1 MSSIIRN
8 FLVFNII
15 FILSTA
21 ELLAK
26 DLNKI
31 VAAKVNNHIISAQDV
46 LNAVNTLPENVKTK
60 PLSEIYPRIINEL
73 INKHL
78 ITKRAYNEKLDLDQ
92 NVLNLIQK
100 NKDSILA
107 KYWLNNYIKNETSEE
122 NIKNFYNEYV
132 KSFQR
137 YTEVNAS
144 HILVKTKNEAV
155 SIINKLKSKSQ
166 FSELAKTFSIGPS
179 GKNGGNL
186 GWFGPGQMVKEF
198 EKAAFLIEKGNIS
211 QNPIKTK
218 FGFHVIKVNDIRN
231 AKPKKLSEIKKNIIE
246 KITKVSLSNLENK
259 IRKNQDLV
267 IVKFED
273 VVKEV
278 NKQNFK

>member
-15 FILSTA
+15 LILSTA

-132 KSFQR
+132 KSFQE

-144 HILVKTKNEAV
+144 HILVKTKNEAI

-211 QNPIKTK
+211 QKPIKTK
-218 FGFHVIKVNDIRN
+218 FGFHVIKVNDIRK
-231 AKPKKLSEIKKNIIE
+231 AKPKKLYEIKKNIIE

-259 IRKNQDLV
+259 IRKNQDVV
-267 IVKFED
+267 IVKFKD

-278 NKQNFK
+278 NK

>member
-1 MSSIIRN
+1 M
-8 FLVFNII
+8 
-15 FILSTA
+15 
-21 ELLAK
+21 
-26 DLNKI
+26 
-31 VAAKVNNHIISAQDV
+31 
-46 LNAVNTLPENVKTK
+46 NTLPENVKTK
-60 PLSEIYPRIINEL
+60 PLSEIYPRIVNEL

-107 KYWLNNYIKNETSEE
+107 KYWLNNYLKNETSEK

-132 KSFQR
+132 KSFQE

-211 QNPIKTK
+211 QKPIKTK

-231 AKPKKLSEIKKNIIE
+231 AKPKKLYEIKKNIIE

-259 IRKNQDLV
+259 IRKNQDVV
-267 IVKFED
+267 IIKFKD

-278 NKQNFK
+278 NK

>member
-21 ELLAK
+21 DLLAK

-31 VAAKVNNHIISAQDV
+31 VAAKVNNHIISAEDV

-107 KYWLNNYIKNETSEE
+107 KYWLNNYLKNETSEE

-132 KSFQR
+132 KSFKE
-137 YTEVNAS
+137 YKEVNAS

-166 FSELAKTFSIGPS
+166 FSDLAKTFSIGPS

-211 QNPIKTK
+211 QKPIKTK
-218 FGFHVIKVNDIRN
+218 FGFHVIKVNDIRK
-231 AKPKKLSEIKKNIIE
+231 AKPKKLYEIKKNIIE

-267 IVKFED
+267 IVKYED

-278 NKQNFK
+278 NK

>member
-8 FLVFNII
+8 FLVFNIV

-46 LNAVNTLPENVKTK
+46 LNAVNTLPENIKTK

-132 KSFQR
+132 KSFKE

-211 QNPIKTK
+211 QKPIKTK

-231 AKPKKLSEIKKNIIE
+231 AKPKKLYEIKKNIIE

-259 IRKNQDLV
+259 IRKNQDVV
-267 IVKFED
+267 IVKFKD

-278 NKQNFK
+278 NK

>member
-21 ELLAK
+21 KLLAK

-46 LNAVNTLPENVKTK
+46 LNAVNTLPENIKTK

-132 KSFQR
+132 KSFKE

-144 HILVKTKNEAV
+144 HILVKTKKEAV
-155 SIINKLKSKSQ
+155 SIINKLKKKSQ

-211 QNPIKTK
+211 QKPIKTK

-231 AKPKKLSEIKKNIIE
+231 AKPKKLYEIKKKIIE
-246 KITKVSLSNLENK
+246 KITKVSLSNLESK
-259 IRKNQDLV
+259 IRQDQDVL
-267 IVKFED
+267 IVKFKD

-278 NKQNFK
+278 NK

>member
-21 ELLAK
+21 KLLAK

-46 LNAVNTLPENVKTK
+46 LNAVNTLPENIKTK

-132 KSFQR
+132 KSFKE

-144 HILVKTKNEAV
+144 HILVKTKNEAI

-211 QNPIKTK
+211 QKPIKTK

-231 AKPKKLSEIKKNIIE
+231 AKPKKLYEIKKNIIE

-259 IRKNQDLV
+259 IRKNQDV
-267 IVKFED
+267 EIVKFKD

-278 NKQNFK
+278 NK

>member
-21 ELLAK
+21 DLLAK

-46 LNAVNTLPENVKTK
+46 LNAVNTLPENIKTK

-107 KYWLNNYIKNETSEE
+107 KYWLNNYLKNETSEE

-132 KSFQR
+132 KSFKE
-137 YTEVNAS
+137 YKEVNAS

-211 QNPIKTK
+211 QKPVKTK
-218 FGFHVIKVNDIRN
+218 FGFHVIKVNNIRN
-231 AKPKKLSEIKKNIIE
+231 AKPKKLYEIKKNIIE

-259 IRKNQDLV
+259 IRKNQDVV
-267 IVKFED
+267 IVKFKD

-278 NKQNFK
+278 NK

>member
-132 KSFQR
+132 KSFQE

-211 QNPIKTK
+211 QKPIKTK

-231 AKPKKLSEIKKNIIE
+231 AKPKKLYEIKKNIIE

-259 IRKNQDLV
+259 IRKNQDV
-267 IVKFED
+267 EIVKFKD

-278 NKQNFK
+278 NK

>member
-26 DLNKI
+26 DLNEI

-132 KSFQR
+132 KSFQG

-211 QNPIKTK
+211 QKPIKTK
-218 FGFHVIKVNDIRN
+218 FGFHVIKVNDIRK
-231 AKPKKLSEIKKNIIE
+231 AKPKKLFEIKKNIIE

-259 IRKNQDLV
+259 IRKNQDVV
-267 IVKFED
+267 IVNFQD

-278 NKQNFK
+278 NK

>member
-132 KSFQR
+132 KSFKE

-211 QNPIKTK
+211 QKPIKTK
-218 FGFHVIKVNDIRN
+218 FGFHVIKVNDIRK
-231 AKPKKLSEIKKNIIE
+231 AKPKKLYEIKKNIIE

-259 IRKNQDLV
+259 IRQDQDVL

-278 NKQNFK
+278 NK

>member
-21 ELLAK
+21 ELIAK

-107 KYWLNNYIKNETSEE
+107 KYWLNNYLKNETSEE

-132 KSFQR
+132 KSFQE

-144 HILVKTKNEAV
+144 HILVKTKNEAI

-166 FSELAKTFSIGPS
+166 FSDLAKTFSIGPS

-186 GWFGPGQMVKEF
+186 GWFSPGQMVKEF

-211 QNPIKTK
+211 QKPIKTK

-231 AKPKKLSEIKKNIIE
+231 AKPKKLYEIKKNIIE

-259 IRKNQDLV
+259 IRKNQDVV
-267 IVKFED
+267 IVKFKD

-278 NKQNFK
+278 NK

>member
-21 ELLAK
+21 ELIAK

-107 KYWLNNYIKNETSEE
+107 KYWLNNYLKNETSEE
-122 NIKNFYNEYV
+122 NIKNSYNEYV
-132 KSFQR
+132 KSFQE

-144 HILVKTKNEAV
+144 HILVKTKNEAI

-166 FSELAKTFSIGPS
+166 FSDLAKTFSIGPS

-211 QNPIKTK
+211 QKPIKTK

-231 AKPKKLSEIKKNIIE
+231 AKPKKLYEIKKNIIE

-259 IRKNQDLV
+259 IRKNQDVV
-267 IVKFED
+267 IVKFKD

-278 NKQNFK
+278 NK

>member
-21 ELLAK
+21 KLLAK

-46 LNAVNTLPENVKTK
+46 LNAVNTLPENIKTK

-107 KYWLNNYIKNETSEE
+107 KYWLNNYLKNETSEE

-132 KSFQR
+132 KSFKE
-137 YTEVNAS
+137 YKEVNAS

-211 QNPIKTK
+211 QKPVKTK

-231 AKPKKLSEIKKNIIE
+231 AKPKKLYEIKKNIIE

-259 IRKNQDLV
+259 IRKNQDIV
-267 IVKFED
+267 IVKFKD

-278 NKQNFK
+278 NK

>member
-21 ELLAK
+21 DLFAK

-60 PLSEIYPRIINEL
+60 PLSEIYPRIVNEL

-132 KSFQR
+132 KSFKE

-155 SIINKLKSKSQ
+155 SIINKLKNKSQ

-211 QNPIKTK
+211 QKPVKTK

-231 AKPKKLSEIKKNIIE
+231 AKPKKLYEIKKNIIE
-246 KITKVSLSNLENK
+246 KITKDSLSNLENE
-259 IRKNQDLV
+259 IRKNQGII
-267 IVKFED
+267 IVKFKD

-278 NKQNFK
+278 NK

>member
-1 MSSIIRN
+1 MSFIIRN
-8 FLVFNII
+8 FIVFNII

-60 PLSEIYPRIINEL
+60 PLSEIYPSIVNEL

-107 KYWLNNYIKNETSEE
+107 KYWLNNYLKNETSEE
-122 NIKNFYNEYV
+122 NIKIFYNEYV
-132 KSFQR
+132 KSFQE

-211 QNPIKTK
+211 QKPIKTK

-231 AKPKKLSEIKKNIIE
+231 AKPKKLYEIKKNIIE

-259 IRKNQDLV
+259 IRKNQDVV
-267 IVKFED
+267 IVKFKD

-278 NKQNFK
+278 NK

>member
-15 FILSTA
+15 LILSTA

-132 KSFQR
+132 KSFQE

-144 HILVKTKNEAV
+144 HILVKTKNEAI

-211 QNPIKTK
+211 QKPIKTK

-231 AKPKKLSEIKKNIIE
+231 AKPKKLIEIKKNIIE
-246 KITKVSLSNLENK
+246 KITKISLSNLENK
-259 IRKNQDLV
+259 IRKNQDVL
-267 IVKFED
+267 IVKFKD

-278 NKQNFK
+278 NK

>member
-21 ELLAK
+21 KLLAK

-46 LNAVNTLPENVKTK
+46 LNAVNTLPENIKTK

-122 NIKNFYNEYV
+122 NIKDFYNEYV
-132 KSFQR
+132 KSFKE

-144 HILVKTKNEAV
+144 HILVKTKKEAV
-155 SIINKLKSKSQ
+155 SIINKLKKKSQ
-166 FSELAKTFSIGPS
+166 FSELAKTFSVGPS

-211 QNPIKTK
+211 QKPVKTK

-231 AKPKKLSEIKKNIIE
+231 AKPKKLYEIKKKIIE

-259 IRKNQDLV
+259 IRQDQDVL
-267 IVKFED
+267 IVKFKD

-278 NKQNFK
+278 NK

>member
-15 FILSTA
+15 LILSIA

-132 KSFQR
+132 KSFKE

-211 QNPIKTK
+211 QKPIKTK

-231 AKPKKLSEIKKNIIE
+231 AKPKKLYEIKKNIIE

-259 IRKNQDLV
+259 IRKNQDVV
-267 IVKFED
+267 IVKFKD

-278 NKQNFK
+278 NK

>member
-21 ELLAK
+21 KLLAK

-46 LNAVNTLPENVKTK
+46 LNAVNTLPENIKTK

-122 NIKNFYNEYV
+122 NIKDFYNEYV
-132 KSFQR
+132 KSFKE

-144 HILVKTKNEAV
+144 HILVKTKKEAV
-155 SIINKLKSKSQ
+155 SIINKLKNKSQ
-166 FSELAKTFSIGPS
+166 FSELAKTFSVGPS

-211 QNPIKTK
+211 QKPVKTK

-231 AKPKKLSEIKKNIIE
+231 AKPKKLYEIKKNIIE

-259 IRKNQDLV
+259 IRQDQDVL
-267 IVKFED
+267 IVKFKD

-278 NKQNFK
+278 NK

>member
-21 ELLAK
+21 KLLAK

-107 KYWLNNYIKNETSEE
+107 KYWLNNYLKNETSEE

-132 KSFQR
+132 KSFKE

-144 HILVKTKNEAV
+144 HILVKTKNEAI

-211 QNPIKTK
+211 QKPIKTK

-231 AKPKKLSEIKKNIIE
+231 AKPKKLYEIKKNIIE

-259 IRKNQDLV
+259 IIKNQGII
-267 IVKFED
+267 IVKFKD

-278 NKQNFK
+278 NK

>member
-15 FILSTA
+15 LILSTA

-31 VAAKVNNHIISAQDV
+31 VAAKVNNHIISAEDV

-132 KSFQR
+132 KSFKE

-211 QNPIKTK
+211 QKPIKTK

-231 AKPKKLSEIKKNIIE
+231 AKPKKLYEIKKNIIE

-259 IRKNQDLV
+259 IRKNQDVV
-267 IVKFED
+267 IVKFKD

-278 NKQNFK
+278 NK